1 MMIPR
6 IHRNLFRTTCLA
18 GLSLLLAANTVF
30 AQDGSRRVESR
41 ATASKSSTQ
50 NLPRVAVTD
59 LSYEEKVSQ
68 HFIKYDRSSSSS
80 ASQGASGGPG
90 GYSGNSQMQAQ
101 TNERLETGTE
111 TLIDRGELRKFTGDV
126 KGEIIKTRKFRLTQ
140 GRPWL
145 KKDTD
150 TLYDIIARIKDGYY
164 PNADYVMFGSVT
176 SVDARKEA
184 SPIQGSS
191 AVNHALSFELLVEF
205 SVINTKTYEIIAA
218 FSARGEGSDA
228 RLVSG
233 HGGGAYTLS
242 RSKALSEMSRSL
254 GQAAAAELVSQLDQP
269 DAAPTRATVRQ
280 EEQEEKVINFR

>member
-1 MMIPR
+1 MPR
-6 IHRNLFRTTCLA
+6 TYFQTACLSV
-18 GLSLLLAANTVF
+18 LSLLLAAHSAL
-30 AQDGSRRVESR
+30 AQDSSRRVESR
-41 ATASKSSTQ
+41 TSSSQAATQ
-50 NLPRVAVTD
+50 NLPRIAVTD

-68 HFIKYDRSSSSS
+68 HFVKYDRSSSSS
-80 ASQGASGGPG
+80 ASQGSSGGPG

-140 GRPWL
+140 GRPWV

-164 PNADYVMFGSVT
+164 PNADYVMFGTVT
-176 SVDARKEA
+176 SVDARQEA

-191 AVNHALSFELLVEF
+191 AVNHVLSFELLVEF

-218 FSARGEGSDA
+218 FSARGEGADA
-228 RLVSG
+228 KLVSG
-233 HGGGAYTLS
+233 LGGGRYALS
-242 RSKALSEMSRSL
+242 RSKALGEMSRTL
-254 GQAAAAELVSQLDQP
+254 GQAAAAELMAQVAPSDAPASQAGQ
-269 DAAPTRATVRQ
+269 RK
-280 EEQEEKVINFR
+280 EEEEEKVIIFR

>member
-1 MMIPR
+1 MT
-6 IHRNLFRTTCLA
+6 RTFFQTACLSV
-18 GLSLLLAANTVF
+18 LSLLLAAHSAL
-30 AQDGSRRVESR
+30 AQDSSRRVESR
-41 ATASKSSTQ
+41 TSSSQAATQ
-50 NLPRVAVTD
+50 NLPRIAVTD

-68 HFIKYDRSSSSS
+68 HFVKYDRSSSSS
-80 ASQGASGGPG
+80 ASQGSSGGPG

-140 GRPWL
+140 GRPWV

-164 PNADYVMFGSVT
+164 PNADYVMFGTVT
-176 SVDARKEA
+176 SVDARQEA

-191 AVNHALSFELLVEF
+191 AVNHVLSFELLVEF

-218 FSARGEGSDA
+218 FSARGEGADA
-228 RLVSG
+228 KLVSG
-233 HGGGAYTLS
+233 LGGGRYALS
-242 RSKALSEMSRSL
+242 RSKALGEMSRTL
-254 GQAAAAELVSQLDQP
+254 GQAAAAELMAQVAPSDAPASQAGQ
-269 DAAPTRATVRQ
+269 RK
-280 EEQEEKVINFR
+280 EEEEEKVIIFR